1 MVSVLDKFEAKILA
15 IEEFYG
21 LTTLSVADLIIKLQA
36 QKQRNFVRSDE
47 GVEGLLCKKRGTKER
62 KIFSLPLLQ

>member
-1 MVSVLDKFEAKILA
+1 MLSVSYKFEAKILA
-15 IEEFYG
+15 IEEFYD

-47 GVEGLLCKKRGTKER
+47 GVKGAFHAKGGARQK
-62 KIFSLPLLQ
+62 